1 MTTTTR
7 GGSARAVRTLPA
19 GVPAPVVAAD
29 NLGLVHAALRAFLR
43 PEDTLPASIDRD
55 DLIAAGYLGLVRAV
69 EKFDPARGCT
79 LATYSR
85 AWIIESFQRAL
96 NGASPG
102 PRPPSAVVAA
112 AKARVKRERPL
123 SAVQRAALDAHVGA
137 GYQPIDTPGTVQLL
151 AAVPDHAEMVCELVA
166 RCGSVAAAVSMAVH
180 CPAPEKAEYLS
191 PQRAALRNARR
202 RELAAAD
209 PERAALR
216 NARRR
221 ELAAQRRAAR

>member
-1 MTTTTR
+1 MTTTTYAR
-7 GGSARAVRTLPA
+7 SGRAVRTIPP

-29 NLGLVHAALRAFLR
+29 NLGLVHAALHAFLR
-43 PEDTLPASIDRD
+43 PEDILPPAIDRD

-69 EKFDPARGCT
+69 ELFDPSRGCT

-85 AWIIESFQRAL
+85 AWIIQSFQRAL

-102 PRPPSAVVAA
+102 PRPPEAVVHA

-123 SAVQRAALDAHVGA
+123 TAVQRAALDAHVGA
-137 GYQPIDTPGTVQLL
+137 GYRPIDTPGTVQLL
-151 AAVPDHAEMVCELVA
+151 AAVPDHADMVCELVA
-166 RCGSVAAAVSMAVH
+166 RCGGIAEAVHRAVH
-180 CPAPEKAEYLS
+180 CPAAETAEYMS
-191 PQRAALRNARR
+191 PQKAALRNARR
-202 RELAAAD
+202 RALWAD

>member
-7 GGSARAVRTLPA
+7 HATSARAVRTLPA
-19 GVPAPVVAAD
+19 GVPAPTVAAE
-29 NLGLVHAALRAFLR
+29 NLGLVHAALHAFLR
-43 PEDTLPASIDRD
+43 PEDTLPPAIDRD

-69 EKFDPARGCT
+69 ELFDPSRGCT

-85 AWIIESFQRAL
+85 AWIVQSFQRAL

-123 SAVQRAALDAHVGA
+123 SAVQRAALDAHVGV
-137 GYQPIDTPGTVQLL
+137 GYRPIDTPGTVQLL
-151 AAVPDHAEMVCELVA
+151 AAVPDHADMVVELVD
-166 RCGSVAAAVSMAVH
+166 RCGGIAEAAHRAVH
-180 CPAPEKAEYLS
+180 CPAPEKAEYMT
-191 PQRAALRNARR
+191 PQKAALRNARR
-202 RELAAAD
+202 RALWAD
-209 PERAALR
+209 PERAAAR

-221 ELAAQRRAAR
+221 ALAAERRAAR